1 MLPGEEGPDS
11 RLALPTQDWLQTVR
25 PPGTRPARGPDWW
38 QRRGGAPVSGGGSA
52 RQSWLTTPPRA
63 TASSTCGHLLDA
75 TPLAHPSH
83 VILLTPHL
91 WVGADLRQEPGRGSQ
106 GRTEPRPGPLVSME
120 THPGLCAPPEPWLP
134 QPVTAS
140 TWSPALLRQMLEGD
154 QRRARPLQIT
164 QQVGGR
170 GVHQGPAPS
179 DPHLSTE
186 TGLVRAPVAG
196 WPRQPRPKLSCK
208 NLAWEHRADQAG
220 QCPLGALGTGT
231 PLAPCQ
237 TT

>member
-1 MLPGEEGPDS
+1 M
-11 RLALPTQDWLQTVR
+11 PTQDQLQTVR

-106 GRTEPRPGPLVSME
+106 GRTEPRPGPSSPPFRAQVWTSLRGAAPRGQKANMPPGE
-120 THPGLCAPPEPWLP
+120 TTELAVPASEASQGSGGGKENVGSHLLPRAPQTPPPCWAPLPGSPSTIPLP
-134 QPVTAS
+134 RHRLANR
-140 TWSPALLRQMLEGD
+140 WRL
-154 QRRARPLQIT
+154 RPL
-164 QQVGGR
+164 R
-170 GVHQGPAPS
+170 DPLLHQAAGFNS
-179 DPHLSTE
+179 HLRS
-186 TGLVRAPVAG
+186 TGLRTVTSLEPQV
-196 WPRQPRPKLSCK
+196 Q
-208 NLAWEHRADQAG
+208 
-220 QCPLGALGTGT
+220 
-231 PLAPCQ
+231 
-237 TT
+237 

>member
-11 RLALPTQDWLQTVR
+11 RLALPTQDQLQTVR

-106 GRTEPRPGPLVSME
+106 GRTEPRPGPSSPPFRAQVWTSLRGAAPRGQKANMPPGE
-120 THPGLCAPPEPWLP
+120 TTELAVPASEASQGSGGGSQRKCR
-134 QPVTAS
+134 VT
-140 TWSPALLRQMLEGD
+140 
-154 QRRARPLQIT
+154 
-164 QQVGGR
+164 
-170 GVHQGPAPS
+170 PAPKS
-179 DPHLSTE
+179 SSNP
-186 TGLVRAPVAG
+186 APLLGTPA
-196 WPRQPRPKLSCK
+196 RLPK
-208 NLAWEHRADQAG
+208 HHTPPPPQAG
-220 QCPLGALGTGT
+220 QQMETGATQRPPPT
-231 PLAPCQ
+231 PGCRFQLPPPQHWIEDSDFA
-237 TT
+237 

>member
-11 RLALPTQDWLQTVR
+11 RLALPTQDQLQTVR

-106 GRTEPRPGPLVSME
+106 GRTEPRPGPLVSMK
-120 THPGLCAPPEPWLP
+120 THPGLCAPPGPWLP

-140 TWSPALLRQMLEGD
+140 TWSPAPAQTD
-154 QRRARPLQIT
+154 A
-164 QQVGGR
+164 GGR
-170 GVHQGPAPS
+170 P
-179 DPHLSTE
+179 E
-186 TGLVRAPVAG
+186 TGQASSDHTAGGGEGSAPG
-196 WPRQPRPKLSCK
+196 PSTLRPP
-208 NLAWEHRADQAG
+208 
-220 QCPLGALGTGT
+220 PLH
-231 PLAPCQ
+231 
-237 TT
+237 